1 MVVRVRLFAALR
13 EAAGTAEEQL
23 EPGPLRDVLEQLC
36 NRHGEVFRARLSI
49 STVLLDGSAHPHDSA
64 VPVNDGC
71 ELALLPPVS
80 GGAAP

>member
-23 EPGPLRDVLEQLC
+23 EAGLLPELLAQLC
-36 NRHGEVFRARLSI
+36 SRHGEVFASRLAI
-49 STVLLDGSAHPHDSA
+49 STVLLDGSATAQDTA
-64 VPVNDGC
+64 VEVADGS

-80 GGAAP
+80 GGT

>member
-23 EPGPLRDVLEQLC
+23 EAGLLPELLAQLC
-36 NRHGEVFRARLSI
+36 SRHGEVFAARLAI
-49 STVLLDGSAHPHDSA
+49 STVLLDGSATPHDAA
-64 VPVNDGC
+64 VEVADGA

-80 GGAAP
+80 GGA